1 VTADASKNN
10 EAAQK
15 SKPAEDKPKSVAN
28 ASATVDVP
36 PKTAEKASQNA
47 NGAKADDSV
56 SLNAAAKKIDDPKN
70 LSNNVEKAAD
80 AANVKTSPSI
90 VSIKISKEA
99 GGRVAPTTDPQA
111 LPRFDVLSSFQNSSS
126 PSTPVSAKM
135 PTLETPNRFEAPA
148 PKSTAVPGI
157 VDLTNESNDV
167 LAELG
172 QIGVSGK
179 ASRISS
185 RAPSPVTPA
194 IKKSISTGINGFCS
208 KHWLLVWRHN
218 IQHIVILSVVAP
230 LVFGLLTPS
239 LLGKGI

>member
-28 ASATVDVP
+28 ASASVDVP
-36 PKTAEKASQNA
+36 PKTAEKAAQNA

-99 GGRVAPTTDPQA
+99 GRVAPTSDSQA

-194 IKKSISTGINGFCS
+194 IKKSISTGIKWILFKALALS
-208 KHWLLVWRHN
+208 LAPRHSAYCYTECRGA
-218 IQHIVILSVVAP
+218 LS
-230 LVFGLLTPS
+230 FRSTYT
-239 LLGKGI
+239 